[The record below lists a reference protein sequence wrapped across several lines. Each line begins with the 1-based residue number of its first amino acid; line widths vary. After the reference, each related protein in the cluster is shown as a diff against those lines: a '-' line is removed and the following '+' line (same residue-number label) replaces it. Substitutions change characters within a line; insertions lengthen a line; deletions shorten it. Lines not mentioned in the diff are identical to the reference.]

1 MKATKLKLSKK
12 MLKELQPTVDKCN
25 NINKVFVPLLERE
38 HEICLDVH
46 SPNDKQTDFWIK
58 KSDVLECMQEFNKE
72 RAEIL
77 SLLSDTF
84 ESYKQG
90 DVSKKELRDIIK
102 DVCYSFSDDVLRI
115 FGEVKGVVRGKRK

>member
-1 MKATKLKLSKK
+1 MEEREFKTLAENDDVKIKMNVKK
-12 MLKELQPTVDKCN
+12 E
-25 NINKVFVPLLERE
+25 VFVPLLERE